1 MAKFSG
7 NFRISLIVLAVGFIL
22 LVPLVAM
29 QITEEVDWSAVDFV
43 VAGALLLGA
52 GFSYELV
59 ARKTENAKY
68 KIAAGFGIFMTVLL
82 IWAELAVGI
91 F

>member
-52 GFSYELV
+52 GFHMNWLQG
-59 ARKTENAKY
+59 RQKMPNTK
-68 KIAAGFGIFMTVLL
+68 
-82 IWAELAVGI
+82 
-91 F
+91 